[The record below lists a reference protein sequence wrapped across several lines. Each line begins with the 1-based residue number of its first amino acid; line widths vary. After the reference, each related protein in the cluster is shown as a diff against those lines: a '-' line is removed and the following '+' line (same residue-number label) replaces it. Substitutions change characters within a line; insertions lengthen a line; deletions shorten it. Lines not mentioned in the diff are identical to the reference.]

1 MKFNYDRVADAVYI
15 KLNNAKVKKTVEM
28 GTGIVVDLGEKGKLV
43 GIEIL
48 NFSFQQDKKNQ
59 IAKLIERGIP
69 LNITESTPSLA

>member
-59 IAKLIERGIP
+59 IAKLIEHGIP
-69 LNITESTPSLA
+69 FNITESTPSLA